1 MAGCVAVTAGVVAHL
16 PMVMMARDMGYRLAG
31 MPVDGAIIAG
41 MALIVGGIILAA
53 YGLLSP
59 PALTSADSIEVVAPE
74 DLLPPPLSWAN

>member
-1 MAGCVAVTAGVVAHL
+1 
-16 PMVMMARDMGYRLAG
+16 MVMMARDMGYRLAG

-74 DLLPPPLSWAN
+74 DLLLGAALEIDDRAGGGAGN